1 MQHHADVAHHV
12 KGRIRV
18 RMPKNKRDHAT
29 LEKVKRS
36 ISPMHG
42 VKSVDVNSSTGS
54 VIVHYD
60 ANKHADFPSTLAHHA
75 EANNLFTLGP
85 PPVSEVDEMVETIEK
100 EAEFLAEHSE
110 TARAIVE
117 FVKGLNRE
125 VKKATNNNFD
135 LQVLLPLGLAAYAF
149 LGLEAEVATPLWVT
163 LGLFSFNSFVSLHHA
178 VPATME
184 VATEDTVT
192 TSGDSPRSRRTPRKG
207 GR

>member
-1 MQHHADVAHHV
+1 MQHPANVAHHV

-18 RMPKNKRDHAT
+18 RMPKNKRDHAS

-60 ANKHADFPSTLAHHA
+60 ADKHADFPSALARHA
-75 EANNLFTLGP
+75 EANNLFTLAP
-85 PPVSEVDEMVETIEK
+85 ACSEVDEMVETIEK

-110 TARAIVE
+110 VARAIVE
-117 FVKGLNRE
+117 FVKGLNQE
-125 VKKATNNNFD
+125 VKKATNNNVD

-163 LGLFSFNSFVSLHHA
+163 LGLFSFNSFISLHHP
-178 VPATME
+178 VQATMD
-184 VATEDTVT
+184 VAAEDPSKKSTESVR
-192 TSGDSPRSRRTPRKG
+192 PRRPPRKG

>member
-1 MQHHADVAHHV
+1 MQHHAHVAHHV

-42 VKSVDVNSSTGS
+42 VQSVDVNASTGS

-60 ANKHADFPSTLAHHA
+60 AGTHADFPATLARHA
-75 EANNLFTLGP
+75 EANNLFTLAP
-85 PPVSEVDEMVETIEK
+85 PRVSEVDEMVETIEK

-110 TARAIVE
+110 TAKAIVE

-125 VKKATNNNFD
+125 VKRATNNNFD

-149 LGLEAEVATPLWVT
+149 LSLEGDVATPLWVT
-163 LGLFSFNSFVSLHHA
+163 LGLFSFNSFVSLHHP
-178 VPATME
+178 VPATMK
-184 VATEDTVT
+184 AAPEDPAKK
-192 TSGDSPRSRRTPRKG
+192 SADPARSRRATPKG

>member
-1 MQHHADVAHHV
+1 MQHHAHVAHHV
-12 KGRIRV
+12 RGRIRV

-29 LEKVKRS
+29 LERVKRS

-54 VIVHYD
+54 VVVNYD
-60 ANKHADFPSTLAHHA
+60 ADQHADFPSTLARHA
-75 EANNLFTLGP
+75 EANNLFTLAP

-117 FVKGLNRE
+117 FCKGLNQE
-125 VKKATNNNFD
+125 VKKATNNNLD

-149 LGLEAEVATPLWVT
+149 LNLEADVATPLWVT
-163 LGLFSFNSFVSLHHA
+163 LGLFSFNSFISLHHP
-178 VPATME
+178 VPAAME
-184 VATEDTVT
+184 VAPEDPAKKSADTGRT
-192 TSGDSPRSRRTPRKG
+192 RRATRKG